1 MTFKT
6 NEEAFNSGINYFPQL
21 AQSAPDCPLMDESIV
36 LIGPIVV
43 MNCPE
48 KVIVYCFLTC

>member
-48 KVIVYCFLTC
+48 KVIVYCF